1 MGAADRQSH
10 VSFRSA
16 TFRAIT
22 GDIKLYF
29 RLSSRFLLT
38 LRTGIRSAVDL
49 AREGG
54 ESFAAR
60 YDTASKSNYVD
71 FEGRSNA

>member
-1 MGAADRQSH
+1 
-10 VSFRSA
+10 V
-16 TFRAIT
+16 
-22 GDIKLYF
+22 
-29 RLSSRFLLT
+29 LT
-38 LRTGIRSAVDL
+38 VRTGIRSAVDL